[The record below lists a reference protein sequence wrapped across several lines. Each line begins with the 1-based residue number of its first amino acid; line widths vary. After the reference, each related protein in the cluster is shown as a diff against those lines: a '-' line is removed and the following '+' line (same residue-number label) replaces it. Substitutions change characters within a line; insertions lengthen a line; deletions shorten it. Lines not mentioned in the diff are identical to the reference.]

1 MDNVKHKAQNLKN
14 NQSYNYYVSEMSALI
29 EKMRTSGTNEYSYCG
44 FLILKVRCLN
54 VLSFW
59 SSFFCI
65 LNRGNFPS
73 FLFEEETSAQ
83 LWDLDM

>member
-1 MDNVKHKAQNLKN
+1 MDNLFKAQNLKD
-14 NQSYNYYVSEMSALI
+14 NQTYDYYVSEMSALT

-65 LNRGNFPS
+65 VYHRNCPS
-73 FLFEEETSAQ
+73 FLFEEETSVQ